1 VKEVVLVTEPE
12 FVKADKVFRSEAD
25 FEVRSAPV
33 EEAGLAEAVRTAAS
47 RAVIIGT
54 TPYVG
59 PLYEALGE
67 RAGGRGGI
75 MARFG
80 VGHDGVDK
88 AKARSRGIVV
98 TNTPGV
104 LDTSVAEMVLSLML
118 ALVRRVPQRDAA
130 VKTARWEPGPGVEL
144 AGKALAIIGLG
155 AIGRRVARA
164 THFGLGMRVLAADV
178 LPPTELE
185 AAEGKRMDQVRAA
198 FGLALYSTDVD
209 AVITQADVVSLHIPG
224 RPATDGFMGSER
236 LSLMRPGAILVN
248 TSRGSVVDEAALY
261 DALAGGRLGGAAL
274 DVLAEEPYRPA
285 DPAKDLR
292 TLPNVILTPHVASNT
307 FEANERMARTALE
320 NVRRFFTGRMDG
332 LTRVDA

>member
-1 VKEVVLVTEPE
+1 
-12 FVKADKVFRSEAD
+12 
-25 FEVRSAPV
+25 
-33 EEAGLAEAVRTAAS
+33 
-47 RAVIIGT
+47 
-54 TPYVG
+54 
-59 PLYEALGE
+59 
-67 RAGGRGGI
+67 
-75 MARFG
+75 
-80 VGHDGVDK
+80 
-88 AKARSRGIVV
+88 
-98 TNTPGV
+98 
-104 LDTSVAEMVLSLML
+104 
-118 ALVRRVPQRDAA
+118 
-130 VKTARWEPGPGVEL
+130 
-144 AGKALAIIGLG
+144 
-155 AIGRRVARA
+155 
-164 THFGLGMRVLAADV
+164 
-178 LPPTELE
+178 
-185 AAEGKRMDQVRAA
+185 MDQVRAA

-307 FEANERMARTALE
+307 FEANECMARTALE